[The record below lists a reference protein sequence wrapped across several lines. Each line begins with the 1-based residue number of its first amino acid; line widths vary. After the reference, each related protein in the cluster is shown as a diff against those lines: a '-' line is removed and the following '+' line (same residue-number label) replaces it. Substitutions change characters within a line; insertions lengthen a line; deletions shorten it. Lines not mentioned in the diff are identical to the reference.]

1 MVRFLLLPDDER
13 AFVEWL
19 EKEHGLEL
27 ASAVEAEAGL
37 TRLKPLSQL
46 PRELPGPFGGEP
58 SSIPRAF
65 AFRAPD
71 WGTNN
76 LDPWDTES
84 AVARVVRTLNTEAAE
99 KAGVS
104 PDDLIDFERTR
115 VVRFRRCGWTRA
127 GELHVAALQG
137 SARPARL
144 QDPTV
149 AAMLKSAERW
159 LARGAVRVELPEEVR
174 YRPRILAR
182 PHAQDWVASG
192 GVVYPWDA

>member
-1 MVRFLLLPDDER
+1 MVRFLLLADDER

-19 EKEHGLEL
+19 QQEHGLEL
-27 ASAVEAEAGL
+27 AAAVETATGL
-37 TRLKPLSQL
+37 TRLIPLLQP
-46 PRELPGPFGGEP
+46 PRELPGPLGGEA
-58 SSIPRAF
+58 SSIPRELVL
-65 AFRAPD
+65 RAPD
-71 WGTNN
+71 WGTND

-84 AVARVVRTLNTEAAE
+84 AVARVMRPLNSEAAE
-99 KAGVS
+99 KTGASV
-104 PDDLIDFERTR
+104 DDIIAFERTR
-115 VVRFRRCGWTRA
+115 VIRFRRCGWTRA

-149 AAMLKSAERW
+149 AATLKSAERW

-182 PHAQDWVASG
+182 PHARDWVESG

>member
-1 MVRFLLLPDDER
+1 MVRFLLLPDDECS
-13 AFVEWL
+13 FMEWL
-19 EKEHGLEL
+19 RQEHGLEL
-27 ASAVEAEAGL
+27 AAAAGAETGL
-37 TRLKPLSQL
+37 TRLTPLSQL
-46 PRELPGPFGGEP
+46 PTELPGPLGGGP
-58 SSIPRAF
+58 SSVPREF
-65 AFRAPD
+65 VLRAPD
-71 WGTNN
+71 WGTND

-84 AVARVVRTLNTEAAE
+84 VVARVMRSLNAEAAGR
-99 KAGVS
+99 AGMS

-159 LARGAVRVELPEEVR
+159 LARGAVRVELPKEVR

-182 PHAQDWVASG
+182 PHAQEWVESG
-192 GVVYPWDA
+192 GVVCPWDA